1 MKRYCFDIDGT
12 ICAQDKLGNYGETTP
27 YHDRIEVINKLY
39 EEGNYI
45 IYFTARGM
53 LTLDGDMFEVYRVWF
68 DLTKEQLTNWGC
80 KFHELRLGK
89 PSADYYIDDKGI
101 SDKNFFEKL

>member
-12 ICAQDKLGNYGETTP
+12 ICRQSKLNGYATAFP
-27 YHDRIEVINKLY
+27 YEDRINLINQLY
-39 EEGNYI
+39 DV
-45 IYFTARGM
+45 
-53 LTLDGDMFEVYRVWF
+53 TLN
-68 DLTKEQLTNWGC
+68 QLKDWGC
-80 KFHELRLGK
+80 KFHELHLGK

>member
-12 ICAQDKLGNYGETTP
+12 ICQSEVGKYEKATAYF
-27 YHDRIEVINKLY
+27 HRIEKINKLY
-39 EEGNYI
+39 DEGHHI

-53 LTLDGDMFEVYRVWF
+53 LTLDGDLFEVYRTWYDV
-68 DLTKEQLTNWGC
+68 TKDQLSKWGC
-80 KFHELRLGK
+80 KYHQLILGK
-89 PSADYYIDDKGI
+89 PGADYYIDDKGI

>member
-12 ICAQDKLGNYGETTP
+12 ICRQSKLNGYATAFP
-27 YHDRIEVINKLY
+27 YEDRINLINQLY
-39 EEGNYI
+39 DDENYI
-45 IYFTARGM
+45 IYLTARGM
-53 LTLDGDMFEVYRVWF
+53 LTCNGDISEANKKWY
-68 DLTKEQLTNWGC
+68 DITLNQLKDWGC
-80 KFHELRLGK
+80 KFHELHLGK

>member
-12 ICAQDKLGNYGETTP
+12 ICKSEVGKYEKAIP
-27 YHDRIEVINKLY
+27 YLDRIEKINKLY
-39 EEGNYI
+39 EEGNHI

-53 LTLDGDMFEVYRVWF
+53 LTLDGDLFEVYRIWHDV
-68 DLTKEQLTNWGC
+68 TKDQLSKWDC
-80 KFHELRLGK
+80 KYHQLILGK

-101 SDKNFFEKL
+101 SDKNFFN